1 MRHGALAM
9 VAGWLLLG
17 TGLAREVRDDCG
29 LKVTEKGVWCE
40 KCDKL
45 LEKADVKDG
54 KHKECEEKPKEVLV
68 CVKKCYE
75 GCHKGPQEKPY
86 S

>member
-1 MRHGALAM
+1 MHMLMAMAFALA
-9 VAGWLLLG
+9 ASGIHG
-17 TGLAREVRDDCG
+17 DCG
-29 LKVTEKGVWCE
+29 LKSTEKGVWCE

-45 LEKADVKDG
+45 LEKSDVKEG
-54 KHKECEEKPKEVLV
+54 KHKDCGEKPKEVLV